1 MNQSNNLKKFLL
13 LIVLMLVIVLGIYF
27 VNKLFFSQTTV
38 SFQPGQNNSI
48 SIFNIKTKYT
58 FSTNHSLKKSIPIG
72 LYTVSYQSN
81 NPNYATVKKIINISN
96 PLKLNTPELPYSSS
110 YLDKLLIQE
119 QPSIK
124 QAFLSS
130 SDGQLVTKNYYSFSI
145 LRLVGKRGD
154 WSLIKLIPSNILNQ
168 NTLGLIMK
176 KTPTSWTIIT
186 KPSIFL
192 SSQSYPQ
199 IPFQYISLINQIPV
213 ATGLVASSTKQALM
227 SIANQYLQ
235 AYETRDN
242 SYQNSD
248 YSWVNSLRGVLTN
261 SFYNQLITQYT
272 TVSSTGLYSSN
283 YQTSHQ
289 NNFKVIPSINN
300 CLIQPDTSN
309 QFTVGC
315 NVSNIV
321 VNNKTNQLINKN
333 NIPFG
338 YTLNG
343 QQSSVSI
350 TIINQNNQYQIIS
363 ATN

>member
-13 LIVLMLVIVLGIYF
+13 LIVLVLIIVLGIYF

-48 SIFNIKTKYT
+48 RIFNTKTKYT
-58 FSTNHSLKKSIPIG
+58 FSTNHNLKKSVPIG

-81 NPNYATVKKIINISN
+81 NPHYASVKKIINISN
-96 PLKLNTPELPYSSS
+96 PLSLNTPELPYSSN
-110 YLDKLLIQE
+110 YLNQLLIQE

-130 SDGQLVTKNYYSFSI
+130 SDGQLVTKKSYSFSV

-154 WSLIKLIPSNILNQ
+154 WSLIKLIPNNILSQ
-168 NTLGLIMK
+168 NTLELIMK
-176 KTPTSWTIIT
+176 KTSTAWTVIT
-186 KPSIFL
+186 KPSIFI

-213 ATGLVASSTKQALM
+213 ATGLVTSSIKQAVMNLT
-227 SIANQYLQ
+227 NQYIQ

-289 NNFKVIPSINN
+289 NNFKIIPSINN
-300 CLIQPDTSN
+300 CLIQPNTSN

-321 VNNKTNQLINKN
+321 VNNKTNQLISKN
-333 NIPFG
+333 SIPFG

-350 TIINQNNQYQIIS
+350 TIINQNNQYLITS